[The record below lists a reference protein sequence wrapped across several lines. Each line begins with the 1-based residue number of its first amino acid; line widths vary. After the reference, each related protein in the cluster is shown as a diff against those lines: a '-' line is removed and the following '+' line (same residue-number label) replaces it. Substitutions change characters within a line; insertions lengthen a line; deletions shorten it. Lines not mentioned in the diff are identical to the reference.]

1 MDNTLISNIPIG
13 VRSTYLKHGLYVVPT
28 YVNLLGKL
36 TNLKSKIAINNLD
49 SFSDNSNYLELF
61 KDNVNQVTNEKNL
74 FLCDTSFLDDWETGV
89 EKLIKLGYI
98 FRKKK
103 MIKSCSC
110 KRVEYDES
118 AKIYSKKLTIEKGS
132 DALCGICKSQLK
144 SKEME
149 VLVFKT
155 PTEIEN
161 PLVYPLNH
169 EKNVYNQLNKMLGIE
184 LVISKQKNTGFV
196 IEVDKFSFNIDIEF
210 INLLMVANQSFEKKV
225 IVSSVHS
232 VYHQILTYFLHYIIY
247 KDQDYLMFYVSYL
260 VINMKNQNRHLDTD
274 IKLLDIGYNIDL
286 KIMILISSSWRRD
299 VSRWRT

>member
-260 VINMKNQNRHLDTD
+260 VINM
-274 IKLLDIGYNIDL
+274 
-286 KIMILISSSWRRD
+286 
-299 VSRWRT
+299 